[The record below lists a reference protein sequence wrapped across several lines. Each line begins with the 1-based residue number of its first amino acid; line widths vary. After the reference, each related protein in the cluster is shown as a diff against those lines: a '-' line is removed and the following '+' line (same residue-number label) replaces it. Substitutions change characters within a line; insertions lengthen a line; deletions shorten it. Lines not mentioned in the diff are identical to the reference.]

1 MAQQYVSI
9 AIPSWLIAKRIAML
23 DIRLLVSKQTPRQA
37 AIAANVLSAY
47 NSTYYEY
54 FFADRKMAARLSKR
68 HGRISEKETML
79 AVLWS

>member
-9 AIPSWLIAKRIAML
+9 AIPSWLLAKRTAML
-23 DIRLLVSKQTPRQA
+23 DIRLPVSKQTPCQV
-37 AIAANVLSAY
+37 AIAANVLSTY

-54 FFADRKMAARLSKR
+54 FFADREMAVRLSKR
-68 HGRISEKETML
+68 YGRISEKETML